1 MRIAPSADGGE
12 TCGSAAGPAPHFL
25 FLRRR
30 ENGPL
35 GGPKEKNRSRRDHCG
50 VHLRV
55 CTGCAMPRRNRG
67 LLPRIWQ
74 CESSFEIITRAA
86 AEREAVPCV
95 DHPES
100 KTEASTCGGMLPRF
114 YPCRTHP
121 EEDYQSQLAPTTTT
135 LAFAVKSTR
144 MCRFEPPQAPFF
156 WTVNGPFSLGATQ
169 RKWGVHSRAAKR
181 RNPPSLPRGQASPS
195 PPAGGPFQPF

>member
-1 MRIAPSADGGE
+1 MGCPQTGDGERAAPPRGQPPIFSSCEEEKTGRWAVQKRRTGVAVIVVVQ
-12 TCGSAAGPAPHFL
+12 TCEPVPGALVSWGT
-25 FLRRR
+25 
-30 ENGPL
+30 EM
-35 GGPKEKNRSRRDHCG
+35 
-50 VHLRV
+50 V
-55 CTGCAMPRRNRG
+55 
-67 LLPRIWQ
+67 LPRIWQ

-169 RKWGVHSRAAKR
+169 RKWGGSSPMPGSRHI
-181 RNPPSLPRGQASPS
+181 
-195 PPAGGPFQPF
+195 